1 MLAPR
6 TSILTTKHSY
16 LQIKLSDLTSLKLV
30 DKKGYLTAEMDCG
43 KDGGVIL
50 LRKAEGIQDWFK
62 ELSACWQECN
72 ARGME
77 TTKQFWTKQKL
88 TGPDL
93 EHWLLARQTV
103 AEKYL
108 YTTSGSVVQ
117 GEGHTKRS
125 TSARRR
131 RPRSECKYRVARVR
145 LTYYGME
152 TLGINL

>member
-131 RPRSECKYRVARVR
+131 RPRSECK
-145 LTYYGME
+145 LE
-152 TLGINL
+152 